1 MKYNAH
7 INVEIC
13 ATVKSIKYLF
23 KYIFKEH
30 DCTNIKL
37 QRPVQEGAAAAQG
50 TLEWDEIKE
59 HLDARYVSAPVAA
72 WRLFEFPLHDK
83 SHAII
88 RLAIHLLNQ
97 QPIYFTEGNER
108 QALERAAMKDTTLT
122 AWFKLNSKNP
132 DARQYLY
139 HDIPQHSVFEHNGT
153 WKQRLQSGNVI
164 GVHVM
169 TVAWTGMA
177 ASSLPEGRTVHSR
190 FKLPA
195 PILETS
201 ISSIRP
207 NSKEAEEF

>member
-59 HLDARYVSAPVAA
+59 HLDARYPV
-72 WRLFEFPLHDK
+72 
-83 SHAII
+83 
-88 RLAIHLLNQ
+88 
-97 QPIYFTEGNER
+97 YFTEGNER

-164 GVHVM
+164 VANAILVNHRKQSTTTAGSCFFIDGPGGVHVM